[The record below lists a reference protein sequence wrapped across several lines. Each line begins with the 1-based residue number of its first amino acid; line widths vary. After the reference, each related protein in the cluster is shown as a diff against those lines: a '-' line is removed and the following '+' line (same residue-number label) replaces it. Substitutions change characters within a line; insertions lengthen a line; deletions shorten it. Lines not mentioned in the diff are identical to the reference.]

1 MPSVLSAIGWTPRY
15 ALALTVVG
23 AATAHAQRAA
33 APASSKPFSTAA
45 GEWPS
50 YGGDTRGSR
59 YSPLDQ
65 IGAGNF
71 SSLEVA
77 WRFKNDSLG
86 PRPEYKLES
95 TPLVVGGVL
104 YTTGGTNRAVVAL
117 DAATGAQ
124 KWVHREDEGPRGA
137 AAPRLLSGRGLAYW
151 TDGRDERILYVTPGY
166 RLLALN
172 AKTGTPV
179 ATFGR
184 NGVVD
189 LKQDDDQQIDL
200 ITGEVGLHSTP
211 VVTKDVVIIGAAH
224 RSGGVPRS
232 YKNVKGYVRGFD
244 VRTGKRLWIF
254 HTI

>member
-65 IGAGNF
+65 IGAANF

-77 WRFKNDSLG
+77 WRFKTDSLG
-86 PRPEYKLES
+86 PRPEFKLES

-117 DAATGAQ
+117 DAVTGVQ
-124 KWVHREDEGPRGA
+124 RWVHREDEGPRGA
-137 AAPRLLSGRGLAYW
+137 AAALGPRARVLDRWSRRANPLRHTGLPPHRARRKDGKARPGLRRERRRGPQDRHRSDDPARSRHRRDRLSGRA
-151 TDGRDERILYVTPGY
+151 GRRPRRHRHRRGIP
-166 RLLALN
+166 RRHRA
-172 AKTGTPV
+172 AK
-179 ATFGR
+179 
-184 NGVVD
+184 
-189 LKQDDDQQIDL
+189 LQ
-200 ITGEVGLHSTP
+200 E
-211 VVTKDVVIIGAAH
+211 
-224 RSGGVPRS
+224 
-232 YKNVKGYVRGFD
+232 
-244 VRTGKRLWIF
+244 
-254 HTI
+254 